1 MIRVLAVDDHA
12 VVRAGLREFLKDAGD
27 IEVAG
32 EAANAVAALAELAH
46 APYDVVLLDISMPVQ
61 DGVETMKQIKRE
73 FPAVPV
79 LVLSMHAESRY
90 AVSLLRYGASG
101 YLQKEALPTE
111 LVSAIRLVHR
121 GRRYISP
128 TLAELLASGID
139 IDDDD
144 RPLHEN
150 LSERERHVFL
160 SLAKGDTVTAIAADL
175 KLSIKTVSTYR
186 ARLLEKMK
194 ATSNADLTYYAI
206 KNNLLD

>member
-12 VVRAGLREFLKDAGD
+12 VVRAGLREFLKDVGD
-27 IEVAG
+27 IELAG
-32 EAANAVAALAELAH
+32 EASTAEAALEELSRG
-46 APYDVVLLDISMPVQ
+46 PFDVVLLDISMPDQ
-61 DGVETMKQIKRE
+61 GGVETMKQIKQMY
-73 FPAVPV
+73 PAVPV

-90 AVSLLRYGASG
+90 AVSLLRCGASG

-128 TLAELLASGID
+128 TLAELLASGLD

-144 RPLHEN
+144 RPLHEC

-160 SLAKGDTVTAIAADL
+160 ALAKGDTVTAIASDL
-175 KLSIKTVSTYR
+175 NLSIKTVSTYR
-186 ARLLEKMK
+186 SRLLEKMK
-194 ATSNADLTYYAI
+194 AVSNADLTYYAI